1 MSRTH
6 AKEAGAPVEGM
17 DVTPISTKCK
27 TDNNS
32 SAGPGM
38 LPATASI
45 ILFKESAA
53 VGTLMAVMIF
63 FTLDPFNS

>member
-1 MSRTH
+1 M
-6 AKEAGAPVEGM
+6 AEADTGAPVEGM
-17 DVTPISTKCK
+17 DVTPISTNCS

-38 LPATASI
+38 LPATAST

-63 FTLDPFNS
+63 FTFDPFNS